1 MGAMKRNLLFAIAL
15 MAFITVPAMAA
26 VTVEETTD
34 AEYLIN
40 AGYSQV
46 MAEDIFMQKNRVNG
60 KPIEPLYEKSQNVFV
75 RRWRKF
81 YSYLDPSQESVDRIH
96 HDIKLSPSTSD
107 L

>member
-15 MAFITVPAMAA
+15 MAFIIVPTMAA
-26 VTVEETTD
+26 ITVEETTD

-40 AGYSQV
+40 SGFSQAT
-46 MAEDIFMQKNRVNG
+46 AEEVFVLKNRANG
-60 KPIEPLYEKSQNVFV
+60 KPIEPLYEKSQNVLV
-75 RRWRKF
+75 RGWKKF

-96 HDIKLSPSTSD
+96 HDIKLSPSFTD